1 MSSAIITSVGIMG
14 HPLMGDS
21 DYEPVSP
28 GSQQV
33 LIERLKRINYL
44 RGSASDWLATIRSTL
59 SVIREE
65 CSMPDWDGQ
74 GAHAIRTEVIA
85 IAERV
90 ATAMFELL
98 PAGTPAPDVA
108 PEGDGEVCL
117 SWTLDASRTFAI
129 SSGTHGKVNFA
140 GQLGEEGE
148 RHGWKPIDISSPSAL
163 RSSLEEI
170 ANYVE
175 KLYPAAFSRRA
186 A

>member
-1 MSSAIITSVGIMG
+1 MSSAVVSSIGKIG

-21 DYEPVSP
+21 DYEPVSL

-33 LIERLKRINYL
+33 RIERLKQRNYL
-44 RGSASDWLATIRSTL
+44 RGSASDWFAAIRSTL
-59 SVIREE
+59 SVIRQE
-65 CSMPDWDGQ
+65 CSIPDWDGR
-74 GAHAIRTEVIA
+74 GAHAIGAEGIA

-108 PEGDGEVCL
+108 PEGDGEICL
-117 SWTLDASRTFAI
+117 SWRLDATRTFAI

-175 KLYPAAFSRRA
+175 KLFPAAFSRRA